1 MKNVILLGAT
11 GHMGRFCL
19 DVISSSPI
27 FNLVAISGKSNK
39 NTIKAISYMYDV
51 PFYTDFENE
60 SYYEFIKRISERYK
74 NNDTIAINA
83 ISGYSGFLAS
93 RALVDFGYD
102 IVLANKETI
111 VCGGDLF
118 LENAKQNECKIYP
131 IDSEMYAFKCLI
143 SAFNK
148 ENISKYYITATGG
161 PFASLKR
168 SELHNIRFSDAINH
182 PVWKMGKKISI
193 DSATMINKALE
204 IIECSKLFNIPSDKV
219 ETVIHK
225 EGYIHSAIKT
235 NTGIVYPQVYKP
247 TQKQA
252 IKDTLLVNTDIS
264 METDIKLPLTL
275 HFENLDKSRFPIIN
289 TAIKATTNNAMAIA
303 LNASNEKAVDLFK
316 NGEIAFDE
324 IDEYVINKTEKYKKI
339 SIKSYEDIDKL
350 DRDVRG

>member
-1 MKNVILLGAT
+1 MKNIILLGAT
-11 GHMGRFCL
+11 GYMGRFCL

-27 FNLVAISGKSNK
+27 FNLVAISGKTNK
-39 NTIKAISYMYDV
+39 NTLKAISYMYDV

-60 SYYEFIKRISERYK
+60 SYYEFIKRINERYK
-74 NNDTIAINA
+74 KNDTIAINA

-93 RALVDFGYD
+93 RAFIDFGYD

-111 VCGGDLF
+111 VCGGELF
-118 LENAKQNECKIYP
+118 LENAKQNGCEIYP

-161 PFASLKR
+161 PFATLKR
-168 SELHNIRFSDAINH
+168 SELHNIKFSDAIKH
-182 PVWKMGKKISI
+182 PIWKMGEKISI
-193 DSATMINKALE
+193 DSATMVNKALE
-204 IIECSKLFNIPSDKV
+204 IVECSKLFNIPSDKV

-225 EGYIHSAIKT
+225 EGYVHSAIKT

-252 IKDTLLVNTDIS
+252 IKDTLFIDTDIS
-264 METDIKLPLTL
+264 HETDIELPLSL
-275 HFENLDKSRFPIIN
+275 HFEKIDNSRFPIIN
-289 TAIKATTNNAMAIA
+289 TAINAISNPSQAIVM
-303 LNASNEKAVDLFK
+303 NASNEKAVDLFK

-324 IDEYVINKTEKYKKI
+324 IDEYVINKTEKYKNYCV
-339 SIKSYEDIDKL
+339 KSYKDIDKL
-350 DRDVRG
+350 DSLVRQ